1 MRFSTC
7 LALVFAGGC
16 AASPA
21 THSAPMAHR
30 AAEKVGVPGRC
41 EDPVPA
47 GGNAEGCYWNASVEL
62 GPHGTEL
69 FWQIDRYPDVSSAL
83 AAETAQSV
91 VVAFG
96 GRVFLETVT
105 GSASWSGHGEHL
117 ATVGP
122 LVVPAD
128 VELTARFMQA
138 TSSIDE
144 ATLPHVHPGPEGFF
158 QVDGSV
164 CVETSAGVHRVAPG
178 TGAVLPAGIFMQLH
192 ATSEG
197 VRRSLVLVIHPTGQ
211 AWINRH
217 TPWTPKGGC

>member
-62 GPHGTEL
+62 GPHGTGL

-105 GSASWSGHGEHL
+105 GSASWSGHGEHV

-144 ATLPHVHPGPEGFF
+144 ATLPHVHLARKASSRSTARSASKPPRGSTESRRARGPCFRRAYSCNCTPRAR
-158 QVDGSV
+158 GS
-164 CVETSAGVHRVAPG
+164 GVHW
-178 TGAVLPAGIFMQLH
+178 
-192 ATSEG
+192 S
-197 VRRSLVLVIHPTGQ
+197 
-211 AWINRH
+211 W
-217 TPWTPKGGC
+217 